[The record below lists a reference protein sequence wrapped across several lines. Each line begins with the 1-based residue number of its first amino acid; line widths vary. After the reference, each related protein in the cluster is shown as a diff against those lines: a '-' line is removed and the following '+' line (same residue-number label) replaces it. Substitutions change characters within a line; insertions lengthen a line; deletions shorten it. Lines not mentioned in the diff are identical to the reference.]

1 MPSIDLSRIFVYGL
15 SYVEMSR
22 KKAKRTSG
30 SIGAVRIGE
39 IIPQIFARYG
49 VNRQLDRDALV
60 QAWAEAVAPY
70 LPETLQGISEPGN
83 VKRGTLEVRVQHA
96 AIVLELGF
104 HEKEILATLSQKIPE
119 RKIRKIRFLV
129 EG

>member
-1 MPSIDLSRIFVYGL
+1 
-15 SYVEMSR
+15 MSPKR
-22 KKAKRTSG
+22 GSGKKDST
-30 SIGAVRIGE
+30 GAVRIGE

-49 VNRQLDRDALV
+49 MHRQLDHDALV
-60 QAWAEAVAPY
+60 QAWTEAVVPC
-70 LPETLQGISEPGN
+70 LPDSLQGISEPGN

-96 AIVLELGF
+96 AIVQELLF
-104 HEKEILATLSQKIPE
+104 QEKEILATLNQKVPE